1 MEKMLQICP
10 GQPAVAS
17 TWVGSGR
24 AGADV
29 GRPLRRTGYEAE
41 SSGIASLPPLFTPEM
56 RPFDRQLISDR
67 RPMRP
72 PPARRSS
79 RRCTMLY
86 DVEEKLA
93 RAKEAAADQRSGL
106 LGVGANAARKLELRR
121 TMREAHLAHIAQ
133 VARAAGREA
142 PEVAQKFVFRPGT
155 TTYVAFQT
163 TARAFLAEAEK
174 HRELLVRHGLVES
187 VLAELR
193 QSLDQFD
200 AAMVSGA
207 EARAAHV
214 RASAELRRLADE
226 VVQGVKVLDRF
237 NRVRFR
243 GTPEVLA
250 AWRSVS
256 SVIATPRGKTEPEAG
271 PGSGGAS
278 QEGGEVRPAA

>member
-1 MEKMLQICP
+1 MGENAAGFSRAHQDESP
-10 GQPAVAS
+10 GYQAVL
-17 TWVGSGR
+17 SG
-24 AGADV
+24 
-29 GRPLRRTGYEAE
+29 
-41 SSGIASLPPLFTPEM
+41 
-56 RPFDRQLISDR
+56 
-67 RPMRP
+67 
-72 PPARRSS
+72 
-79 RRCTMLY
+79 
-86 DVEEKLA
+86 VEEKLV
-93 RAKEAAADQRSGL
+93 RAKEAAAAQRGGL
-106 LGVGANAARKLELRR
+106 LGVGANADRKLELRR

-133 VARAAGREA
+133 VARAAGRDA
-142 PEVAQKFVFRPGT
+142 PEVAQKFRFRPGT

-163 TARAFLAEAEK
+163 TARAFLAEAET

-256 SVIATPRGKTEPEAG
+256 SVVATPRGKTEPEAG
-271 PGSGGAS
+271 PGSGGAP